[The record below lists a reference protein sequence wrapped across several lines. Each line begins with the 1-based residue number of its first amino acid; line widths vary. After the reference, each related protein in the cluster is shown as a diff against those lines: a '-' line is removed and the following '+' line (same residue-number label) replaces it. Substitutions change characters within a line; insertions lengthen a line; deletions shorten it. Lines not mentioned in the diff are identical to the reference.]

1 MTGDGKAIKITLG
14 INEEC
19 VDSRSLRRHKRKA
32 LVKKKKKK
40 EEELRGRGNGTLLER
55 KEKE

>member
-32 LVKKKKKK
+32 LVKKKKK

>member
-32 LVKKKKKK
+32 LA
-40 EEELRGRGNGTLLER
+40 
-55 KEKE
+55 KEKKICKGIKNAAEEFIYAKRL

>member
-40 EEELRGRGNGTLLER
+40 EEFAVVVVVVIFNEAHFS
-55 KEKE
+55 

>member
-32 LVKKKKKK
+32 LVKKEKKK
-40 EEELRGRGNGTLLER
+40 EEELRDI
-55 KEKE
+55 KF